1 MADEHAPGQDDHT
14 HDATFWKVF
23 LVLCGCTALS
33 FAADS
38 LPGLN
43 VGDGI
48 VAAIVLAIAVAK
60 ALCVMLYFMHLKWEQ
75 NWKFVVLAPTVI
87 LSIGLCLA
95 LIPDIG
101 LHYYS
106 VQPTATSAAAATMHG
121 DKEHAK
127 DDGR

>member
-23 LVLCGCTALS
+23 LVLCCCTALS
-33 FAADS
+33 FAADF

-95 LIPDIG
+95 LVPDIG